1 MATFTFPSIALAN
14 HLGFVYNGV
23 LYEVQDNPDGTPNSD
38 RPATPIY
45 IVEGI
50 FAGYPKPV
58 AIIPQNSP
66 IPALSPNAINA
77 HEFDVR
83 LNDFDTIDTRTIP
96 VADDA
101 QIAAAARRI
110 TDDSNFQ
117 DIRADQREIAE
128 DNSTFGLSCSIGTG
142 FELNQCIVLGF
153 RMLVY
158 MPTTGILAIAGS
170 VFDVAAAYSL
180 SPQVIDATFGDDI
193 STSFVEKG
201 WGLIRNLSN
210 IIFIFLLL
218 YIGIK
223 TVLGLGDWKK
233 QVLNIIIVA
242 LLINFS
248 LFFTKIVIDA
258 SNLLALQ
265 FYNNIGSGSA
275 AVAGSDGFAQITGFA
290 PRSISTNLSD
300 AVSPERLIQMDS
312 YQAWVAADRSVYT
325 LIVVFLV
332 AAVINLALAF
342 AFFSAAFLFIGRL
355 IALWIIMI
363 TSPIA
368 FIGIIFPQINK
379 VASGKWVE
387 QLTNQ
392 ALVAPVFLFFI
403 YIVSFIAGSSLFK
416 IALT

>member
-1 MATFTFPSIALAN
+1 MFTFPSVALAN
-14 HLGFVYNGV
+14 HQGFVYEGV
-23 LYEVQDNPDGTPNSD
+23 FYVMQDRADGQPSTTA
-38 RPATPIY
+38 PATPVY
-45 IVEGI
+45 LVDG
-50 FAGYPKPV
+50 AGRPTARLTP
-58 AIIPQNSP
+58 NSP
-66 IPALSPNAINA
+66 IPTLIPDAIDEVLWNN
-77 HEFDVR
+77 V
-83 LNDFDTIDTRTIP
+83 DTEATVQAAVNTPIATDP
-96 VADDA
+96 
-101 QIAAAARRI
+101 QIAVAAQRI
-110 TDDSNFQ
+110 TNSSDFQ
-117 DIRADQREIAE
+117 DIQAEQRELQVSN
-128 DNSTFGLSCSIGTG
+128 DRFGLSCTLTNFDID
-142 FELNQCIVLGF
+142 QCIVLGF

-158 MPTTGILAIAGS
+158 MPATGILAIAGS

-275 AVAGSDGFAQITGFA
+275 TVAGSDGFAQITGFA

-300 AVSPERLIQMDS
+300 AISPQRLIQMDS
-312 YQAWVAADRSVYT
+312 YEAWVSSGRNVYT
-325 LIVVFLV
+325 LIIVFLV
-332 AAVINLALAF
+332 AAVIQLALAF